1 MFISSPVQQA
11 LNIRADEDITQEDN
25 IKAISKQLNLD
36 DIHKK
41 MATSDFYPFKRLI
54 EEYPEEEILVVY
66 DYEFQYDK
74 NFFLCLDPDLKIII
88 NNVNSTIFDSQL
100 RL

>member
-1 MFISSPVQQA
+1 MIS
-11 LNIRADEDITQEDN
+11 
-25 IKAISKQLNLD
+25 IKRWLL
-36 DIHKK
+36 
-41 MATSDFYPFKRLI
+41 FYPFKRLI

-88 NNVNSTIFDSQL
+88 NNVNLTIFVSL
-100 RL
+100 HARIRYLI